1 MLNSPALLMGLGK
14 KAPQAVFSLRT
25 PWLYND
31 EDYCGNPMHE
41 PGHENGSGASGPCG
55 GAFYLD
61 LLDENG
67 STISTL
73 KNKDRYDTDPYEMFS
88 GTWGEFYESARV
100 FNEPLALSP
109 TSDSSTPI
117 RTIKFNLRFGD
128 LELYTTVTR
137 ENFEQADKMG
147 SLMMTIETSTKTYQL
162 VRNSAIWCFLTLS
175 NDSAQGIL
183 TIRDMHE
190 EEIDFSVDIPETVSI
205 CYKDIKNIYIGV
217 TAGIVAWIGP
227 AIQEIS

>member
-41 PGHENGSGASGPCG
+41 SGHENGSGASGPCG
-55 GAFYLD
+55 GAFYLE
-61 LLDENG
+61 LLDESGN
-67 STISTL
+67 SVATL
-73 KNKDRYDTDPYEMFS
+73 KNKERYDIDPYEMFT

-100 FNEPLALSP
+100 FNEPLDLSSS
-109 TSDSSTPI
+109 SDSNTPI

-128 LELYTTVTR
+128 YERYTAVTR

-162 VRNSAIWCFLTLS
+162 VRNSAVWCFLSGLS
-175 NDSAQGIL
+175 GDNVL

-190 EEIDFSVDIPETVSI
+190 EETDFSVNIPETVSI
-205 CYKDIKNIYIGV
+205 CYKDIKNIYIAV